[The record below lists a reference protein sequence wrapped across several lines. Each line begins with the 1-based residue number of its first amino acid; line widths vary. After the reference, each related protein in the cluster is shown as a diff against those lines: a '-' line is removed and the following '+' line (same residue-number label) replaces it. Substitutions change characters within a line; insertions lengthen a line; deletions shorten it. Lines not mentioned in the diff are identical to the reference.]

1 MIDVLIIT
9 KNEEANI
16 GFCLD
21 ALVGWTSRIFVV
33 DSGSTDGTREIVE
46 SHGATFVHHDW
57 PGFAEQKN
65 WALENLPFEQDW
77 VLIIDAD
84 EEITE
89 KLRDEI
95 IKITERPVEE
105 TKEAGFYINRRQWF
119 LGRQL
124 RFCYYPSWNL
134 RLFKRGMARY
144 EKRRVHE
151 HVLIDGPTGYIKP
164 PMRHWD
170 RRGLHYYLAKHND
183 YSSLEAQA
191 LLEEGTASGSSLTP
205 KLFGNPLQRRR
216 WLKRNIY
223 RWLPMPWAFR
233 FTFMYVFRL
242 GFLDGIMGLRFCLF
256 IATYEM
262 LVKLKLLELL
272 SGERELDAEDTPV
285 PDAGIEQLKQSP
297 YVARPKAVAEIET
310 TSVDDAPVPEA
321 PTASTSTSGPEAP
334 EEIEEFPAVDEPAEE
349 LRMGHPSRPFIKR
362 GPGPQSGPDSPIEE
376 VRLAR
381 PARRSIRPVGA
392 GKSGYSVVILT
403 LNEQINIAECIASCT
418 GSDDIHV
425 LDSGSTDMTRSI
437 AEKMGA
443 TVHENPFETFG
454 KQRNWAIDNIE
465 TKYPWLLHLDAD
477 ERMTPE
483 NAKEIEDVL
492 ATDPVEAGY
501 YIPSKLIFM
510 GRWLKRAGGYPTFQ
524 VRLFHKDRLRF
535 TDYGHGQ
542 REQTTGELG
551 RLSEPY
557 LHDAFSKGLDD
568 WLSKHNRYSRQEAE
582 QALVEKSQPILWG
595 SMFGEGPIA
604 RRRVLKR
611 IAYRIPFRATLRWWS
626 ILLLQ
631 GGIFEGRAARNYA
644 TLVTTYERMTGIK
657 IRWLEFARRARR
669 ERFLD
674 SGGSDEA

>member
-16 GFCLD
+16 GFCLKS
-21 ALVGWTSRIFVV
+21 LVGWTRRIFVI
-33 DSGSTDGTREIVE
+33 DSGSTDSTREIVE
-46 SHGATFVHHDW
+46 SYGATFIHHDW

-65 WALENLPFEQDW
+65 WALENLPLEEDW

-84 EEITE
+84 EEITPD
-89 KLRDEI
+89 LRDALMAL
-95 IKITERPVEE
+95 TSRPLEE
-105 TKEAGFYINRRQWF
+105 VPEVGFYINRRQWF
-119 LGRQL
+119 LGRPL
-124 RFCYYPSWNL
+124 RFCYFPSWNM
-134 RLFKRGMARY
+134 RLFKRGMAHY
-144 EKRRVHE
+144 EHRRVHE
-151 HVLIDGPTGYIKP
+151 HVLIDGLTGYIKP

-191 LLEEGTASGSSLTP
+191 LYEEGSENGVSLTP
-205 KLFGNPLQRRR
+205 KLFGNSLQRRR

-233 FTFMYVFRL
+233 FVFMYFIRL
-242 GFLDGIMGLRFCLF
+242 GFLDGRSGFRFCLF
-256 IATYEM
+256 IASYEM
-262 LVKLKLLELL
+262 LVKLKLMELRIGEQKLESPSVPSPDVGSEKVAPSPL
-272 SGERELDAEDTPV
+272 AETTV
-285 PDAGIEQLKQSP
+285 PTAVEEGYSYKSP
-297 YVARPKAVAEIET
+297 AVA
-310 TSVDDAPVPEA
+310 PEDVQA
-321 PTASTSTSGPEAP
+321 GQFMLP
-334 EEIEEFPAVDEPAEE
+334 
-349 LRMGHPSRPFIKR
+349 HIKR
-362 GPGPQSGPDSPIEE
+362 GPGPQSGPDSPIDE
-376 VRLAR
+376 VRLAKV
-381 PARRSIRPVGA
+381 ARRHPSRPDVEG
-392 GKSGYSVVILT
+392 GGYSIVILT
-403 LNEQINIAECIASCT
+403 LNEEINIADCVASCIEC
-418 GSDDIHV
+418 DDIHV
-425 LDSGSTDMTRSI
+425 LDSGSTDLTRTI
-437 AEKMGA
+437 AEQMGA

-454 KQRNWAIDNIE
+454 KQRNWAIDNID

-477 ERMTPE
+477 ERMTAE
-483 NAKEIEDVL
+483 ISKEIEDVL
-492 ATDPVEAGY
+492 AADPTEAGF

-510 GRWLKRAGGYPTFQ
+510 GRWLKRAGGYPTYQ

-582 QALVEKSQPILWG
+582 QAIVEKNQQIGWSKL
-595 SMFGEGPIA
+595 FGKGPIA

-611 IAYRIPFRATLRWWS
+611 IAYRIPFRATLRWWT
-626 ILLLQ
+626 ILLAQ
-631 GGIFEGRAARNYA
+631 GGFFEGRAARNYA

-669 ERFLD
+669 ERFLEPR
-674 SGGSDEA
+674 GKRVV